1 MAKTIKRNDLI
12 AAPIV
17 AGVVGV
23 FTFFILFS
31 LAGFGNMPGSV
42 AGLDLGFFISIV
54 MAVIV
59 AAVLFGEL
67 LSRTLNAK

>member
-1 MAKTIKRNDLI
+1 MAVKRNDLI
-12 AAPIV
+12 AAPII

-31 LAGFGNMPGSV
+31 LAGFGDMTGDI
-42 AGLDLGFFISIV
+42 AGLNLGLFISLV

-59 AAVLFGEL
+59 GAVLFGQL
-67 LSRTLNAK
+67 MSNALGAK